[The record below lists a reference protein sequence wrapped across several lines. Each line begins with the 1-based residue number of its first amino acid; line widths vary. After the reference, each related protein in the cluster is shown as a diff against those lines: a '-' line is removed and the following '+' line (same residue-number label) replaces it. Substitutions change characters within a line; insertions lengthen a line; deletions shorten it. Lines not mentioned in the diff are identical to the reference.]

1 MRCSERVCLWSVCVC
16 VCVCTHP
23 CPQPRKKVE
32 TFYKYTLELGFVCK
46 RLGYG
51 LSARQVRPGRC
62 RRGMCRD
69 IDRTIAPSIH
79 PSIE

>member
-32 TFYKYTLELGFVCK
+32 TFYKYTLELGFVCVSDWGTAYQRAK
-46 RLGYG
+46 
-51 LSARQVRPGRC
+51 C
-62 RRGMCRD
+62 
-69 IDRTIAPSIH
+69 APVGVVEECVEI
-79 PSIE
+79 SIEP